1 MMKQQQAELEIFK
14 RIGQFTAVDKDNLR
28 IENQPTRDGM
38 PFKPPSNQPWCRVHV
53 NYGDSGIASIGN
65 GPNIRDYGFISIQCF
80 APLNTGT
87 ITVAAMCDEWREL
100 LQSYTV
106 SHLEIYKVHAPRSIE
121 DKDFY
126 AKIIRAEFRVN

>member
-14 RIGQFTAVDKDNLR
+14 RIGQFTGVEKDHIR
-28 IENQPTRDGM
+28 IDNQPTRDGK
-38 PFKPPSNQPWCRVHV
+38 PFKPPSKPWCRVHIQ
-53 NYGDSGIASIGN
+53 YADSDIASIGN

-80 APLNTGT
+80 VPQNTGT
-87 ITVAAMCDEWREL
+87 SVLAEICDEWRQL
-100 LQSYTV
+100 LQSYCA
-106 SHLEIYKVHAPRSIE
+106 SHLEIYKVNAPRSIE